1 MPGFAQLVHDPLHL
15 GVHIVIGVGVH
26 KADIRAIDAVKD
38 LVAAGQLAPF
48 FQDENRLH
56 TELCGT
62 RGSEH
67 GMVRLRATCGE
78 HHIGAVRLC
87 IRQQELQLAHLVSA
101 ERHTDHVV
109 SLDVNVLSIL
119 PADRL
124 QLVKRRRQHSEG
136 NARELCDLF
145 HEQNLLS
152 AGDCLNLHQ
161 SVLRQ
166 SRDLNSAARR
176 SILRKESG
184 VHLVHGREVVHIAEK
199 NGGLDD
205 IFHRKSR
212 LRQNSL
218 NIGQGLTGLLCDAA
232 GSEAT
237 GRGVYGQLPGCDDQ
251 ITGADSL

>member
-1 MPGFAQLVHDPLHL
+1 MPGLAQLVHDSLHL

-26 KADIRAIDAVKD
+26 KADICAIDAVKN
-38 LVAAGQLAPF
+38 LVTSSQFAPF
-48 FQDENRLH
+48 FQDEDCFH
-56 TELCGT
+56 TELRGT

-67 GMVRLRATCGE
+67 GMVRLRTSCGE
-78 HHIGAVRLC
+78 HHIGAVRMC
-87 IRQQELQLAHLVSA
+87 IRQQEFQLAHLVST

-119 PADRL
+119 PANSL
-124 QLVKRRRQHSEG
+124 ELVKRRRQHSEG

-152 AGDCLNLHQ
+152 AGDCLNLHK

-176 SILRKESG
+176 RILRKESG
-184 VHLVHGREVVHIAEK
+184 VHLVHDREVVHIAEK

-205 IFHRKSR
+205 WSGTDGSALQHRQERSYQSR
-212 LRQNSL
+212 GLR
-218 NIGQGLTGLLCDAA
+218 AA
-232 GSEAT
+232 A
-237 GRGVYGQLPGCDDQ
+237 RM
-251 ITGADSL
+251 